1 MDKRNKGAIKQIKG
15 EGAYR
20 SHTERYRA
28 DLGYRSK
35 MILEGDPEWLVF
47 KKTGNTS
54 RLDGVKGDQRT
65 S

>member
-1 MDKRNKGAIKQIKG
+1 MDKLNKGAIKQIKG

-28 DLGYRSK
+28 DLGYRAK
-35 MILEGDPEWLVF
+35 MIQQGVPEWLVF
-47 KKTGNTS
+47 KKTGHTS
-54 RLDGVKGDQRT
+54 RLDGAKGDQWT

>member
-1 MDKRNKGAIKQIKG
+1 MAHLNKGAIKQIKG

-28 DLGYRSK
+28 DLGYRAK
-35 MILEGDPEWLVF
+35 MIQQGVPEWLVF
-47 KKTGNTS
+47 KKTGYPS
-54 RLDGVKGDQRT
+54 RLDGVKGDQWT